1 MEEEKI
7 LVTVGYESTD
17 LGIGLGEGV
26 GQSIVTPII
35 TGVSSK
41 KFGQSFNTMIK
52 SVASAIND
60 CDTSSSSFEINEV
73 ELSLT
78 VNGNGEV
85 EDAKTL
91 SEIVHSYNPKILFHV
106 NGEVSILTVAGL
118 KAGAEAAITV
128 KLKRKA

>member
-7 LVTVGYESTD
+7 LVTVGYESAD
-17 LGIGLGEGV
+17 LGIGLGEGI

-60 CDTSSSSFEINEV
+60 CHTSSSSFEINEV

-78 VNGNGEV
+78 VNG
-85 EDAKTL
+85 
-91 SEIVHSYNPKILFHV
+91 